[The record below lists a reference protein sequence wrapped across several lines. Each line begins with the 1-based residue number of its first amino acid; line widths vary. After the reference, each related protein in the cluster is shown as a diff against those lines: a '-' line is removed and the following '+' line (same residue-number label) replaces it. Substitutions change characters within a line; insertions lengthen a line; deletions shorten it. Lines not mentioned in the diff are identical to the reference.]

1 MTLVFDQKN
10 NRDKDPIVAL
20 IVKYKEKRRKDAEK
34 AKLFGP
40 TKTSR
45 KQFNL
50 IDMIRLKARNYRP
63 TESELQSANETEL
76 PDIEDNFLELT
87 ETPFE
92 FALAPQIIENN
103 NFRIVVIAPSGSGK
117 STWVANFATSFLKTY
132 PDYPCFLFSRHEKDP
147 SIDVIPDLKRV
158 QISDDD
164 IIRAS
169 KYEDEPLPTLD
180 NLANS
185 LLIFDDCYDS
195 KSRYLNKYWNELM
208 ADTAVNIRK
217 YGSSCI
223 YVLHNTDYKNT
234 RLLMSEATH
243 FVFFLQSGADQMYHR
258 LLRSY
263 LGYKDNQIDYLF
275 DLDSRWVC
283 FRRIAPQC
291 ILTQKQMFTNSL
303 FKKI

>member
-1 MTLVFDQKN
+1 MTLVFDHKKS
-10 NRDKDPIVAL
+10 RDKDPIIAL
-20 IVKYKEKRRKDAEK
+20 IVKYKEKKRKDAEK
-34 AKLFGP
+34 IKLFGP
-40 TKTSR
+40 TKISR

-50 IDMIRLKARNYRP
+50 IDMIRIKARNYRP
-63 TESELQSANETEL
+63 SELELQSTVDAHIPTIET
-76 PDIEDNFLELT
+76 NFLDLT
-87 ETPFE
+87 ESPWE
-92 FALAPQIIENN
+92 FALAPHIVENN

-117 STWVANFATSFLKTY
+117 STWVANFAQNFLKTY

-158 QISDDD
+158 QITDDD

-180 NLANS
+180 NLAQA

-195 KSRYLNKYWNELM
+195 KSRYLNRYWNELM

-243 FVFFLQSGADQMYHR
+243 FVFFLQSGADQMYRR
-258 LLRSY
+258 LLKSY
-263 LGYKDNQIDYLF
+263 LGYNERQIDYLF
-275 DLDSRWVC
+275 DLDSRWVI
-283 FRRIAPQC
+283 FRQLAPQC
-291 ILTQKQMFTNSL
+291 VITQKQIFTNTYL
-303 FKKI
+303 KKI